1 MEAVS
6 RPRILLTGGTG
17 QVGWELARALA
28 PAGEVLAPGRAALD
42 LADAEGI
49 RRAFRDA
56 APALVVNAAA
66 HTAVDRAESEPEL
79 ARALNAVAPGVL
91 AEEAARAGVPLVH
104 FSTDYVFDGG
114 KGDPYREDDPTRPL
128 GVYGRTKRAGEEA
141 IAAAGGMHLV
151 FRTSWV
157 YGTRGHNFMLTML
170 RLARER
176 EELRVVSDQAGAP
189 TWSRMLAEAT
199 AAILAPF
206 RAGAGW
212 TIPPETSGIYH
223 RAARGETSWHGFAEA
238 ILAADPA
245 RGEQRCHRVVPI
257 STAEYP
263 TPAPRPRYSV
273 LSTERAERAFG
284 VALPEWRE
292 QLRLCLG

>member
-1 MEAVS
+1 MS

-28 PAGEVLAPGRAALD
+28 PMGEVLAPGRAALD
-42 LADAEGI
+42 LADPAAI

-56 APALVVNAAA
+56 APALVVNAGA

-79 ARALNAVAPGVL
+79 AHALNATAPGVL
-91 AEEAARAGVPLVH
+91 AGEAARTGVPMVH
-104 FSTDYVFDGG
+104 FSTDYVFDGS
-114 KGDPYREDDPTRPL
+114 KGAPYGEDDPTRPL
-128 GVYGRTKRAGEEA
+128 GVYGATKRQGEEA
-141 IAAAGGMHLV
+141 VGAAGGMHLV
-151 FRTSWV
+151 LRTSWV
-157 YGTRGHNFMLTML
+157 YGTRGHNFMLTIL
-170 RLARER
+170 RMARER
-176 EELRVVSDQAGAP
+176 DELRVVSDQVGAP

-212 TIPPETSGIYH
+212 AIPPEKCGVYH
-223 RAARGETSWHGFAEA
+223 LAARGETSWHGFAEA

-245 RGEQRCHRVVPI
+245 RAEQRCRRVVAI
-257 STAEYP
+257 SSEEYP

-273 LSTERAERAFG
+273 LATERAETAFG
-284 VALPEWRE
+284 VELPHWRE
-292 QLRLCLG
+292 QLGLCLG

>member
-1 MEAVS
+1 MS

-28 PAGEVLAPGRAALD
+28 PVGEVLAPGRAALD
-42 LADAEGI
+42 LADADGV

-56 APALVVNAAA
+56 APALVVNAGA
-66 HTAVDRAESEPEL
+66 HTAVDRAEGEPEL

-91 AEEAARAGVPLVH
+91 AGEAARAGVPMVH
-104 FSTDYVFDGG
+104 FSTDYVFDGS
-114 KGDPYREDDPTRPL
+114 KGAPYVEDDPTRPL
-128 GVYGRTKRAGEEA
+128 GVYGRTKREGEEA
-141 IAAAGGMHLV
+141 VAAAGGAHLV

-176 EELRVVSDQAGAP
+176 EELRVVSDQVGAP

-206 RAGAGW
+206 RTGAGW
-212 TIPPETSGIYH
+212 TIPPEKSGIYH
-223 RAARGETSWHGFAEA
+223 LAARGETSWHGFAEA

-245 RGEQRCHRVVPI
+245 RQEQRCRRVVAIP
-257 STAEYP
+257 SEEYP

-273 LSTERAERAFG
+273 LATGRAERAFG

-292 QLRLCLG
+292 QLALCLG

>member
-1 MEAVS
+1 MT

-28 PAGEVLAPGRAALD
+28 PLGRVVAPGRAGLD
-42 LADAEGI
+42 LADADGV
-49 RRAFRDA
+49 RRAFRDS

-66 HTAVDRAESEPEL
+66 HTAVDRAEGEPEL

-91 AEEAARAGVPLVH
+91 AEEAARAGVPIVH
-104 FSTDYVFDGG
+104 FSTDYVFDGSG
-114 KGDPYREDDPTRPL
+114 SAPYTEVDATAPL
-128 GVYGRTKRAGEEA
+128 GVYGRTKLEGERAV
-141 IAAAGGMHLV
+141 AAAGGAHLV
-151 FRTSWV
+151 LRTSWV
-157 YGTRGHNFMLTML
+157 YGTRGHNFLRTML

-176 EELRVVSDQAGAP
+176 DELRVVADQVGAP

-206 RAGAGW
+206 RAGNGW
-212 TIPPETSGIYH
+212 EIPREVSGVYH
-223 RAARGETSWHGFAEA
+223 LAARGSTSWHGFAEA

-245 RGEQRCHRVVPI
+245 RAEQRARRVVPI
-257 STAEYP
+257 ASEEYP

-273 LSTERAERAFG
+273 LNSERAERVFG
-284 VALPEWRE
+284 VALPDWRE
-292 QLRLCLG
+292 QLELCLGGS

>member
-1 MEAVS
+1 MT

-28 PAGEVLAPGRAALD
+28 PLGHVVAPGRGALD
-42 LADAEGI
+42 LADADGV

-56 APALVVNAAA
+56 APALVVNTAA
-66 HTAVDRAESEPEL
+66 HTAVDRAEGEPEL
-79 ARALNAVAPGVL
+79 ARALNAAAPGIL
-91 AEEAARAGVPLVH
+91 AEEAARAGVPIVH
-104 FSTDYVFDGG
+104 FSTDYVFDGAG
-114 KGDPYREDDPTRPL
+114 SAPYVEDDATAPL
-128 GVYGRTKRAGEEA
+128 GVYGRTKLEGEA
-141 IAAAGGMHLV
+141 AVAAAGGAHLV
-151 FRTSWV
+151 LRTSWV
-157 YGTRGHNFMLTML
+157 YGTRGHNFLLTML

-176 EELRVVSDQAGAP
+176 DELRVVADQVGAP

-206 RAGAGW
+206 RAGGGW
-212 TIPPETSGIYH
+212 EIPREVSGVYH
-223 RAARGETSWHGFAEA
+223 LSARGSTSWHGFAEA

-245 RGEQRCHRVVPI
+245 RAGHRARRVVPI
-257 STAEYP
+257 ASEEYP

-273 LSTERAERAFG
+273 LSSERAERVFG

-292 QLRLCLG
+292 QLELCLG

>member
-1 MEAVS
+1 MS

-28 PAGEVLAPGRAALD
+28 PVGEVLAPGRAALD
-42 LADAEGI
+42 LADAAAI

-56 APALVVNAAA
+56 APALVVNAGA
-66 HTAVDRAESEPEL
+66 HTAVDRAESEPDE
-79 ARALNAVAPGVL
+79 ARALNAAAPGVL
-91 AEEAARAGVPLVH
+91 AEESARAGVPLVH
-104 FSTDYVFDGG
+104 FSTDYVFDGR
-114 KGDPYREDDPTRPL
+114 KGAPYREDDPTCPL
-128 GVYGRTKRAGEEA
+128 GVYGATKLEGEQA
-141 IAAAGGMHLV
+141 VAAAGGMHLV
-151 FRTSWV
+151 LRTSWV
-157 YGTRGHNFMLTML
+157 YGMRGHNFMLTML

-176 EELRVVSDQAGAP
+176 EELRVVSDQVGAP

-212 TIPPETSGIYH
+212 AIPPERSGVYH
-223 RAARGETSWHGFAEA
+223 LAARGETSWHGFAEA

-245 RGEQRCHRVVPI
+245 RAAQRCRGVVPI
-257 STAEYP
+257 TTGEYP

-273 LSTERAERAFG
+273 LATERAESAFG
-284 VALPEWRE
+284 VALPHWRE
-292 QLRLCLG
+292 QLALCLG